1 MDVVFLVGRILI
13 VALPIMSGATFHFQQ
28 AAVDAARGSGAPAPE
43 ITVPLSGIVMVV
55 GGISV
60 VLGILGDVG
69 ALLVIAALL
78 PITFFQHAFWTDED
92 PQAKQL
98 NQVMFWKNLA
108 MIGGLL
114 TVFWIFNQTQ
124 GDAPLTI
131 TDPLFSSW

>member
-13 VALPIMSGATFHFQQ
+13 VALPIMSGATVHFQQ

-43 ITVPLSGIVMVV
+43 LTVPLSGIAMVV

-69 ALLVIAALL
+69 AVLVIAALL
-78 PITFFQHAFWTDED
+78 PITLFQHSFWTDED

-124 GDAPLTI
+124 GEAPLTI

>member
-1 MDVVFLVGRILI
+1 MDVVFLVGRILV
-13 VALPIMSGATFHFQQ
+13 VALPIMSGATFHFQR

-43 ITVPLSGIVMVV
+43 LTVPLSGIAMVV
-55 GGISV
+55 GGLSV

-78 PITFFQHAFWTDED
+78 PITFFQHSFWTDED

-98 NQVMFWKNLA
+98 NQIMFWKNLA

-114 TVFWIFNQTQ
+114 TVFWVFNQTQ
-124 GDAPLTI
+124 GEAPLTI